1 MQISPLVFPKLRVAG
16 LFIVD
21 ENNEEPVPV
30 PRVPKPEPNA
40 DVLPKAVLVVGPP
53 NPEGRKKNSFMY
65 QEKLMS
71 QHNNTDSKEIELQTW
86 VFEIFIYTDF
96 IWT

>member
-16 LFIVD
+16 LFNVD
-21 ENNEEPVPV
+21 ANNDDPVPV

-53 NPEGRKKNSFMY
+53 NPEERKKISFMS
-65 QEKLMS
+65 QEESM
-71 QHNNTDSKEIELQTW
+71 
-86 VFEIFIYTDF
+86 F
-96 IWT
+96 